1 MTKLLTLD
9 EKQTLADYCN
19 QNIDF
24 EYDEYPFNATLFLG
38 CVFTLFGTNR
48 ALELDMS
55 SYNDFMSYTNRT
67 ALPMP
72 EVL

>member
-24 EYDEYPFNATLFLG
+24 ECDEYPFNATLFIG
-38 CVFTLFGTNR
+38 CVFRLFGTNR

-67 ALPMP
+67 ALP
-72 EVL
+72 VL